1 MEKFCRNFLSP
12 LGCGMLPKLALFAS
26 KIQSKDYSF
35 LKEEWKKDVRRGRKW
50 RKRTKINVGRGTER
64 SSKLDWFWWIL
75 LLIPLIATNMEGK
88 ILIVPYCL
96 FWTLNLLIFIGI
108 AFCKFIKFCRIDSI
122 YFGNFVN
129 HLNWNRIFKD
139 LMKYLK

>member
-1 MEKFCRNFLSP
+1 MDI
-12 LGCGMLPKLALFAS
+12 AT
-26 KIQSKDYSF
+26 YSF
-35 LKEEWKKDVRRGRKW
+35 DCHEYGRQ
-50 RKRTKINVGRGTER
+50 N
-64 SSKLDWFWWIL
+64 
-75 LLIPLIATNMEGK
+75 
-88 ILIVPYCL
+88 LIVPYCL